1 MVMAKT
7 KARTGPVV
15 ASSRKSSNG
24 NRPVG
29 TPAAAELKSPVS
41 AVKRPARR
49 LLSKHRIGQVGATD
63 ILRGMSSRIVITT
76 DYLHPGDSV
85 DTLLRERGLEP
96 VYSPAQGSRDPA
108 EKLALFEGATGVIAA
123 SEPITR
129 EMLTAAPT
137 LKVIARA
144 GVGYD
149 NVDIA
154 AAGELGIR
162 VCNTPKVNHHAVAE
176 MALALMLTCA
186 RRINTV
192 LGGVAAGGWPRQA
205 GTELRGKTL
214 GVIGYGPSGQAI
226 AALGAALGM
235 RVLVSTAHPDAGPE
249 SAIEF
254 ADFETTI
261 KAADYLTLHSRAGTG
276 DPLIGGDSLAAM
288 KSTAILINTAR
299 GSLVDEAALVA
310 ALNAGEIAGAGLD
323 VLQREPMVEDNPL
336 RTMSNVVIT
345 SHLAGQTVEAR
356 ERAGLAAAQAIIDV
370 LDGKDPTGLVV

>member
-1 MVMAKT
+1 
-7 KARTGPVV
+7 
-15 ASSRKSSNG
+15 
-24 NRPVG
+24 
-29 TPAAAELKSPVS
+29 
-41 AVKRPARR
+41 
-49 LLSKHRIGQVGATD
+49 
-63 ILRGMSSRIVITT
+63 MSSRIVITT

-85 DTLLRERGLEP
+85 DTLLREHGLDP
-96 VYSPAQGSRDPA
+96 LYSPAKGSRAPE

-129 EMLTAAPT
+129 EMLAAAPS

-162 VCNTPKVNHHAVAE
+162 VCNTPGVNHHAVAE

-186 RRINTV
+186 RRMNTV
-192 LGGVAAGGWPRQA
+192 FDGVAEGRWPREA

-214 GVIGYGPSGQAI
+214 GVLGYGPSGKAI

-235 RVLVSTAHPDAGPE
+235 RVIVSTAHPDAGP
-249 SAIEF
+249 SIEF

-261 KAADYLTLHSRAGTG
+261 RAADYLTLHSRAGRG
-276 DPLIGGDSLAAM
+276 DPLIGGERLAAM
-288 KSTAILINTAR
+288 KATAILINTAR

-323 VLQREPMVEDNPL
+323 VLQREPIGEDNPL

-356 ERAGLAAAQAIIDV
+356 ERAGLAAAQAIIDF
-370 LDGKDPTGLVV
+370 LDDKDPTGVIV

>member
-1 MVMAKT
+1 MT
-7 KARTGPVV
+7 
-15 ASSRKSSNG
+15 
-24 NRPVG
+24 
-29 TPAAAELKSPVS
+29 
-41 AVKRPARR
+41 
-49 LLSKHRIGQVGATD
+49 
-63 ILRGMSSRIVITT
+63 SRIVITT
-76 DYLHPGDSV
+76 DSLHPGDSV
-85 DTLLRERGLEP
+85 DALLRERGLDP
-96 VYSPAQGSRDPA
+96 LYSPAQGSRDPA
-108 EKLALFEGATGVIAA
+108 EKLTLFEGAVGVIAA

-129 EMLTAAPT
+129 EMLAAART

-162 VCNTPKVNHHAVAE
+162 VCNTPGVNHHAVAE
-176 MALALMLTCA
+176 MALALILTCA

-192 LGGVAAGGWPRQA
+192 LDGVAEGRWPREA

-226 AALGAALGM
+226 AALGVALGM
-235 RVLVSTAHPDAGPE
+235 RVLVSTAHPDAGP
-249 SAIEF
+249 SIEF

-261 KAADYLTLHSRAGTG
+261 RTADYLTLHSRAGKG
-276 DPLIGGDSLAAM
+276 DPLIGGDSFAAM
-288 KSTAILINTAR
+288 KATAILINTAR
-299 GSLVDEAALVA
+299 GSLVDETALVA

-323 VLQREPMVEDNPL
+323 VLQHEPMVEDNPL

-356 ERAGLAAAQAIIDV
+356 VRAGLAAVQAVIDV